1 MTTYRYTVRVEPR
14 LSDLHKRKAS
24 PSPVCRNNTPTC
36 LHRAQKEVQTTG
48 ASDVVHVWNSKL
60 CGTTVTDSLCCYESR
75 TANMGNAD
83 MGCSDDSAAPPEW
96 TKVVVAAI
104 LTVIAL
110 TGLLGNG
117 TVIRTVCANKNMRN
131 IPNIFITSLAIG
143 DFMLMLTCVP
153 FTVAMYFLKE
163 YEFGNVM
170 CKLTPFMQLTSIGVS
185 IFTLTA
191 MSHDR
196 YQAIVNTM
204 NIRRKHALSRTVVA
218 AVGIWLVSMSLGIA
232 DVVRSEVIVMSQNNT
247 NYTMKSC
254 MPFSLELM
262 PVYPRAQTMAHFA
275 LLYCVPLMTIA
286 AFYIL
291 IARHLLVTSRNIPG
305 RNSSVVRQMETR
317 KNVAKTVLIL
327 VGIFALCWLP
337 VHVFNLWRWFALY
350 PCYPPPDVHF
360 YGMAVSQILMYAN
373 SCVNPFAL
381 CLSSKSFQTYFRQ
394 YLCCRDDEKVKFTVT
409 TARPLYSEIHCTV
422 VVRTH
427 SVTMERRRSCGQED
441 ATSHVY
447 RDVDTD

>member
-1 MTTYRYTVRVEPR
+1 MG
-14 LSDLHKRKAS
+14 
-24 PSPVCRNNTPTC
+24 N
-36 LHRAQKEVQTTG
+36 TG
-48 ASDVVHVWNSKL
+48 ACEV
-60 CGTTVTDSLCCYESR
+60 
-75 TANMGNAD
+75 
-83 MGCSDDSAAPPEW
+83 DSAAPPEW

-143 DFMLMLTCVP
+143 DFLVMLTCVP
-153 FTVAMYFLKE
+153 FTVAMYFLTE

-170 CKLTPFMQLTSIGVS
+170 CKLTPFVQLTSIGVS

-204 NIRRKHALSRTVVA
+204 NIRRSHALSRTVVA

-232 DVVRSEVIVMSQNNT
+232 DVVHSEVIILSQNNT
-247 NYTMKSC
+247 NLSRITMKTC
-254 MPFSLELM
+254 MPFSPELI
-262 PVYPRAQTMAHFA
+262 PVYPRAQTMGQFA
-275 LLYCVPLMTIA
+275 VLYCVPLMTIA

-291 IARHLLVTSRNIPG
+291 IARHLLITSRNIPG
-305 RNSSVVRQMETR
+305 RNSTVARQMETR

-327 VGIFALCWLP
+327 VTIFALCWLP
-337 VHVFNLWRWFALY
+337 VHVFNLWRWFALF
-350 PCYPPPDVHF
+350 PCYPPSDVHF
-360 YGMAVSQILMYAN
+360 YVMAVSQILMYAN

-381 CLSSKSFQTYFRQ
+381 CLSSKSFQTYFRR
-394 YLCCRDDEKVKFTVT
+394 YLCFWCRENEKVKFTVT
-409 TARPLYSEIHCTV
+409 TTRPVRQLYSVPHNCRDIPGSMEPFQISPSPSHPTQ
-422 VVRTH
+422 
-427 SVTMERRRSCGQED
+427 VTNTTRLQ
-441 ATSHVY
+441 
-447 RDVDTD
+447 TDDGVCQSSRYNSALE

>member
-1 MTTYRYTVRVEPR
+1 MGDADACEM
-14 LSDLHKRKAS
+14 
-24 PSPVCRNNTPTC
+24 
-36 LHRAQKEVQTTG
+36 
-48 ASDVVHVWNSKL
+48 
-60 CGTTVTDSLCCYESR
+60 DSE
-75 TANMGNAD
+75 
-83 MGCSDDSAAPPEW
+83 APPEW

-131 IPNIFITSLAIG
+131 IPNVFITSLAIG
-143 DFMLMLTCVP
+143 DFLVMLTCVP
-153 FTVAMYFLKE
+153 FTVAMYFLPE
-163 YEFGNVM
+163 YEFGSVM

-204 NIRRKHALSRTVVA
+204 NIRRSHALSRTVVA

-232 DVVRSEVIVMSQNNT
+232 DVIHSDVVTFTSPNST
-247 NYTMKSC
+247 NQSWITIKSC
-254 MPFSLELM
+254 MPNPFELT
-262 PVYPRAQTMAHFA
+262 PVYPRAQTIGQFA
-275 LLYCVPLMTIA
+275 VLYCVPLMTIA

-291 IARHLLVTSRNIPG
+291 IARHLLITSRNIPG
-305 RNSSVVRQMETR
+305 RNSSVARQMETR

-327 VGIFALCWLP
+327 VLIFALCWLP

-360 YGMAVSQILMYAN
+360 YVMAVSQILMYAN

-381 CLSSKSFQTYFRQ
+381 CLSSKSFQTYFRR
-394 YLCCRDDEKVKFTVT
+394 YLCFWCSESEKVNFTVT
-409 TARPLYSEIHCTV
+409 TAGPVRKLYSVPDNCRQIPGSMEPFQISPSPSHPTQ
-422 VVRTH
+422 
-427 SVTMERRRSCGQED
+427 VTRNTQYSNSRLHTMADDEVCQSSRYNIALE
-441 ATSHVY
+441 
-447 RDVDTD
+447 